1 MSTNCDVAIVGAT
14 GIVGEAL
21 LAILEERGFPVGE
34 LYLLASARSA
44 GGSQE
49 FKGRHYRIEELG
61 GFDFSRAQ
69 IAFFAA
75 TSAVSREHVSPS
87 TAVRRSVTNRMFRW
101 LFRR

>member
-1 MSTNCDVAIVGAT
+1 VAIVGAT

-61 GFDFSRAQ
+61 G
-69 IAFFAA
+69 
-75 TSAVSREHVSPS
+75 
-87 TAVRRSVTNRMFRW
+87 
-101 LFRR
+101 